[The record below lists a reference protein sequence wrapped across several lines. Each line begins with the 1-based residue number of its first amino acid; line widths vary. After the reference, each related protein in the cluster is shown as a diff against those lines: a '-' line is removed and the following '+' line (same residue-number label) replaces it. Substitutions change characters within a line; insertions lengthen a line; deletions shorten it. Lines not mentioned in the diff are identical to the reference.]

1 MKKYAIIVAAGSG
14 LRMGSPL
21 PKQFLLL
28 NDKPILWYT
37 LSTFLQAYNDLEII
51 LVLHPDYFHQGEQVI
66 SHLDAQRITICAG
79 GEHRFHSVKN
89 GLQQIHHDS
98 IVFVHDGVR
107 CLLSTSLIHR
117 CHASALENGNA
128 IPAIPAVDSIR
139 IVNGN
144 SNQPVDREKI
154 MIIQTPQTF
163 RRDIL
168 MDGFDQDYDPSFTDE
183 ASVVERLG
191 EKINL
196 IEGESTNIKITRP
209 IDVLLAEKIL
219 EGRMRVI

>member
-51 LVLHPDYFHQGEQVI
+51 LVLHPDYFHQGEQII
-66 SHLDAQRITICAG
+66 SHLDAQRVTMCAG
-79 GEHRFHSVKN
+79 GEHRFYSVKN
-89 GLQQIHHDS
+89 GLKQIHHDS

-128 IPAIPAVDSIR
+128 IPAVPAVDSIR

-144 SNQPVDREKI
+144 SNQAIDREKI

-168 MDGFDQDYDPSFTDE
+168 MDGFNQDYDPSFTDE

-209 IDVLLAEKIL
+209 IDLLLAEKIL

>member
-209 IDVLLAEKIL
+209 IDLLLAEKIL